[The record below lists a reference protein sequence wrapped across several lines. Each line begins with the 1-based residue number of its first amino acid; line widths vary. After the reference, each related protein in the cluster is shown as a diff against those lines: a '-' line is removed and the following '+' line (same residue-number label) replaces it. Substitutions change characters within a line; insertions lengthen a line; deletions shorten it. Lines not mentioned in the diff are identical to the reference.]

1 MIEKITWVVFWV
13 PLSFCILTRHRVC
26 FGDNGCLNSMAHLC
40 PSQTSVCSAGCI
52 PQSPWCDSVTQK
64 CQVVRSTVQPSL
76 VPAHMPWGVWVW
88 AGGWTILLAQQKHH
102 RISQEGFSLSLSLI
116 IKRKLVI
123 IWSFFFFF
131 WCSLMGCLSAHNR
144 DYLHMLLSLGWCSR
158 DINLNLSKY
167 KSRKGRESVRVP
179 SSHHR
184 WLIITALLSSP
195 SQHRKY
201 SFLWQCDDF

>member
-123 IWSFFFFF
+123 IWSFFFF
-131 WCSLMGCLSAHNR
+131 LMFTHGMPISSQQGLSSYAFISW
-144 DYLHMLLSLGWCSR
+144 LML
-158 DINLNLSKY
+158 
-167 KSRKGRESVRVP
+167 KGYQSESV
-179 SSHHR
+179 
-184 WLIITALLSSP
+184 
-195 SQHRKY
+195 
-201 SFLWQCDDF
+201 

>member
-13 PLSFCILTRHRVC
+13 PPSFCILTRHRVC

-123 IWSFFFFF
+123 IWSFFFFDVHSWDAYQLTTGTIF
-131 WCSLMGCLSAHNR
+131 ICFYLLVDAQGISIWICLSIKA
-144 DYLHMLLSLGWCSR
+144 
-158 DINLNLSKY
+158 
-167 KSRKGRESVRVP
+167 GREERVWESLAP
-179 SSHHR
+179 
-184 WLIITALLSSP
+184 TT
-195 SQHRKY
+195 
-201 SFLWQCDDF
+201 DG